1 MLRALH
7 IRNYILIDSLDV
19 DFPEGLVIITGQTG
33 AGKSILLGALSLL
46 MGAKAD
52 ASVISEGADSCVVEG
67 EFDSCDDAVH
77 SIIDENDIEWDGGHL
92 IVRRVVHG
100 SGRSRSFIN
109 DSPVTVGVLSAI
121 AGCLVDIHSQH
132 QSLMLSDHSFQL
144 SVLDHFAGN
153 GALLEEYRH
162 AWSDL
167 QSTRASLDAARERLA
182 RLAADREYNEV
193 RYSRLEAAALRSGEL
208 EELEAEQR
216 QLANAEEIKMSLNTV
231 DELFNPQGE
240 DGQMGIGTML
250 KEASRQLSK
259 ISRYVD
265 VSSIVDRLE
274 SARIEL
280 DDVESELDEISS
292 RVDVS
297 PQRLEAVEERMSLLY
312 DLLKKYSC
320 SDVDSL
326 IAVRDNLSQAL
337 FDSSALEDRIRE
349 LEDDLKSRSGL
360 VTDISTRLRK
370 ARQGAAGS
378 FSRTIE
384 DSVRFLELER
394 AVFRVELT
402 PVEAGPSGADAVSF
416 LFSANGRSPEDVSKC
431 ASGGEI
437 SRIMLCLK
445 AMMARF
451 AEMPTMIF
459 DEIDTGVSGSVADKM
474 GTMICEMGRSMQVFA
489 ITHLPQVAAKG
500 NAHFLVSKG
509 AEAQGHVTSTMKKL
523 SPEERVMEIARML
536 SGSVITD
543 AAVANARTL
552 ISTL

>member
-19 DFPEGLVIITGQTG
+19 VFPEGLVIITGQTG

-52 ASVISEGADSCVVEG
+52 AAVISEDADSCVVEG
-67 EFDSCDDAVH
+67 EFDSCDGTVH
-77 SIIDENDIEWDGGHL
+77 TILDENDIEWDGGHL
-92 IVRRVVHG
+92 TVRRVVHG

-109 DSPVTVGVLSAI
+109 DSPVTVGVLSSI
-121 AGCLVDIHSQH
+121 AGRLVDIHSQH

-153 GALLEEYRH
+153 GDLLEKYKT
-162 AWSDL
+162 AWTGL

-182 RLAADREYNEV
+182 RLAADREYNES

-216 QLANAEEIKMSLNTV
+216 QLANAEEIKLALNTV
-231 DELFNPQGE
+231 DELFNPQE
-240 DGQMGIGTML
+240 DGAQMGVGTML

-259 ISRYVD
+259 ISRFVD
-265 VSSIVDRLE
+265 VSSIVERLE
-274 SARIEL
+274 STRIEL

-292 RVDVS
+292 KVDVS
-297 PQRLEAVEERMSLLY
+297 PQRLEAVEDRMSLLY

-326 IAVRDNLSQAL
+326 IAVRDELSRAL
-337 FDSSALEDRIRE
+337 FDSSALEDRIKE
-349 LEDDLKSRSGL
+349 LEDEVKSASELVSG
-360 VTDISTRLRK
+360 ISAELRR
-370 ARQGAAGS
+370 ARQEAAES
-378 FSRTIE
+378 FSHTIE

-394 AVFRVELT
+394 AVFKVELA

-416 LFSANGRSPEDVSKC
+416 LFSANGRCPVDVSRC

-500 NAHFLVSKG
+500 DAHFLVSKD
-509 AEAQGHVTSTMKKL
+509 ASERVTSTMKKL

>member
-46 MGAKAD
+46 MGARAD

-67 EFDSCDDAVH
+67 EFDSSDETVR
-77 SIIDENDIEWDGGHL
+77 SILDENDVEWDNGHL

-109 DSPVTVGVLSAI
+109 DSPVTVAVLSSI
-121 AGCLVDIHSQH
+121 AGRLVDIHSQH
-132 QSLMLSDHSFQL
+132 QSLMLADHGFQL
-144 SVLDHFAGN
+144 SILDHFAGN
-153 GALLEEYRH
+153 GVLLGECRE
-162 AWSDL
+162 AWTRL
-167 QSTRASLDAARERLA
+167 QSLRAELNAARERLS
-182 RLAADREYNEV
+182 RLAADRDYNES
-193 RYSRLEAAALRSGEL
+193 RYARLEAASLRPGEL

-216 QLANAEEIKMSLNTV
+216 QLANAEEIKLSLNGV
-231 DELFNPQGE
+231 DELFNPQG
-240 DGQMGIGTML
+240 DSGRMGLSAML
-250 KEASRQLSK
+250 KEASRQLSR

-265 VSSIVDRLE
+265 VASITERLE

-280 DDVESELDEISS
+280 DDVESELEDINS

-297 PQRLEAVEERMSLLY
+297 PERLQTVEERMSLLY

-320 SDVDSL
+320 SDIDSL
-326 IAVRDNLSQAL
+326 IAVRDELSQAL
-337 FDSSALEDRIRE
+337 FDSSALDDRILE
-349 LEDDLKSRSGL
+349 LEDAVKAQSG
-360 VTDISTRLRK
+360 VVDAVAAKLRK
-370 ARQGAAGS
+370 NREAAADGFARS
-378 FSRTIE
+378 IE
-384 DSVRFLELER
+384 ESVRFLELDR
-394 AVFRVELT
+394 AVFQVELR
-402 PVEAGPSGADAVSF
+402 PVEAGPSGADEVSF
-416 LFSANGRSPEDVSKC
+416 LFSANGRNPVDVSKC

-474 GTMICEMGRSMQVFA
+474 GTMICDMGKSMQVFA

-500 NAHFLVSKG
+500 DAHFLVSKG
-509 AEAQGHVTSTMKKL
+509 AGERVTSTMKKL